1 MQQISLIKKRILEY
15 LDYKEVSKY
24 KFYQDSGITRG
35 VLDKEGGISEDNIAK
50 FIAYE
55 PNINLEWLILGK
67 GKMLKG
73 DIVEEENLS
82 EIDNYKHIIEAKDR
96 EIESKNKMIEFLSDH
111 IETLKNMSFLG
122 DSHANTG

>member
-15 LDYKEVSKY
+15 IDYKGVSKY

-35 VLDKEGGISEDNIAK
+35 VLDKKGGIAEDNVAK
-50 FIAYE
+50 FVAYE
-55 PNINLEWLILGK
+55 PNINLEWLILGQ

-82 EIDNYKHIIEAKDR
+82 EIDNYKQIIEAKDK

-111 IETLKNMSFLG
+111 INTLKNMPFLG
-122 DSHANTG
+122 DSHANAG